1 MEWFNL
7 FFDGFLVTSDYKVA
21 IENVNTIVN
30 TIDERKKLDYTEFLI
45 AICRP
50 TGKQT
55 AIENTF

>member
-30 TIDERKKLDYTEFLI
+30 TIDERKKLDT
-45 AICRP
+45 
-50 TGKQT
+50 
-55 AIENTF
+55 